1 MLRRVIEG
9 LGMVVL
15 VWALSHRIGAGPVIV
30 TVLLATVAGLT
41 LWRIRYVWHRYQIHL
56 AMQARAERSG
66 NTAVQNE
73 MLALRGQ
80 QHARG
85 AEMTFWTGFIMGG
98 ALAAD
103 APNPA
108 VAGEMGDMGIG
119 GGAEGG
125 MADMGGGIG
134 GDM

>member
-15 VWALSHRIGAGPVIV
+15 VWALAHRIGAGPVIV
-30 TVLLATVAGLT
+30 TILLATVAGLT
-41 LWRIRYVWHRYQIHL
+41 IWRIRYVWHRYQIHL
-56 AMQARAERSG
+56 AMQERAERSG
-66 NTAVQNE
+66 NAAVHNE

-108 VAGEMGDMGIG
+108 HAGDMSEIGLGGMEGGGGDIG
-119 GGAEGG
+119 GGF
-125 MADMGGGIG
+125 G